1 MCGIAQNGY
10 FAAGNITLRAGECSA
25 NSEGMTWPIYTLP
38 LQRTKAQTLKSL
50 GCPVFSARLLRA
62 NSTTIAPRRS
72 FASNAGSFESHAA
85 ADDAQ
90 LAAERD
96 RIVASLVARMA
107 NKDEVALGQLYD
119 MTVKRLHAFALR
131 IVRDPGLAEEV
142 TEDAL
147 FQAWREANR
156 FDGNRGKVITWLLTI
171 CRSRALDALRRV
183 DAAECV
189 EDPDVFRSQEA
200 SLIAEPEYLTTQF
213 ETGNAVHVALR
224 RLPPNER
231 QAVCLAFFRGLTHQ
245 EIADHWQMPLGTVKT
260 LMHRA
265 FAQLRTELQVER

>member
-1 MCGIAQNGY
+1 M
-10 FAAGNITLRAGECSA
+10 
-25 NSEGMTWPIYTLP
+25 
-38 LQRTKAQTLKSL
+38 
-50 GCPVFSARLLRA
+50 FSVSLLRE
-62 NSTTIAPRRS
+62 NSSTAAPRRA
-72 FASNAGSFESHAA
+72 FVANAGSFETYAA
-85 ADDAQ
+85 VSEIQRAS
-90 LAAERD
+90 ERD

-107 NKDEVALGQLYD
+107 NKDEVALSQLYD

-156 FDGNRGKVITWLLTI
+156 FDVNRGKVITWLLTI

-183 DAAECV
+183 DSAECV
-189 EDPDVFRSQEA
+189 EDPDVFRSQES
-200 SLIAEPEYLTTQF
+200 SLMAEPEHLTTQF
-213 ETGNAVHVALR
+213 ETGNAIHVALL

-231 QAVCLAFFRGLTHQ
+231 QAISLAFFRGLTHQ

-265 FAQLRTELQVER
+265 FAKLRTELQGQR

>member
-1 MCGIAQNGY
+1 M
-10 FAAGNITLRAGECSA
+10 LRS
-25 NSEGMTWPIYTLP
+25 
-38 LQRTKAQTLKSL
+38 
-50 GCPVFSARLLRA
+50 RLLRA
-62 NSTTIAPRRS
+62 APSTIRPS
-72 FASNAGSFESHAA
+72 QSCASNAGNFDPFEAGNGSGSLQ
-85 ADDAQ
+85 DAG
-90 LAAERD
+90 ERD
-96 RIVASLVARMA
+96 RMVASLVARMA
-107 NKDEVALGQLYD
+107 NKDEVALSQLYD

-156 FDGNRGKVITWLLTI
+156 FDVNRGKVITWLLTI

-183 DAAECV
+183 DVAECV
-189 EDPDVFRSQEA
+189 EDPDIFRSQEA
-200 SLIAEPEYLTTQF
+200 SLMAEPERLTTQF
-213 ETGNAVHVALR
+213 ETGNAVHVALL

-231 QAVCLAFFRGLTHQ
+231 QAVSLAFFRGLTHQ

-265 FAQLRTELQVER
+265 FAQLRTELQGQRYSSLRF

>member
-1 MCGIAQNGY
+1 M
-10 FAAGNITLRAGECSA
+10 
-25 NSEGMTWPIYTLP
+25 
-38 LQRTKAQTLKSL
+38 
-50 GCPVFSARLLRA
+50 FSARVLRTGSSKISLCRGA
-62 NSTTIAPRRS
+62 VSNCVSGEVYLAVNEAQRS
-72 FASNAGSFESHAA
+72 G
-85 ADDAQ
+85 
-90 LAAERD
+90 ERD
-96 RIVASLVARMA
+96 RIVASLVSRMA
-107 NKDEVALGQLYD
+107 NRDEAALGQLYD
-119 MTVKRLHAFALR
+119 LTVKRLHAFALR

-156 FDGNRGKVITWLLTI
+156 FDANRGKVITWLMTI

-183 DAAECV
+183 DVAECV
-189 EDPDVFRSQEA
+189 EDPDVFRSHET
-200 SLIAEPEYLTTQF
+200 SLMAEPEYLTTKY
-213 ETGNAVHVALR
+213 ETGNAVDVALR

-265 FAQLRTELQVER
+265 FVQLRTELQLQR